1 MEANKIIRDRRLWI
15 ITIIL
20 FLLLLTFFD
29 KNNFIDRFK
38 LKEQIRELE
47 TQRDYYLQKIAED
60 SAIIE
65 QLKSDEFLEKY
76 AREHYMMKREGE
88 EIFLIEE

>member
-88 EIFLIEE
+88 EIFLLEE

>member
-1 MEANKIIRDRRLWI
+1 MDANKIIRDRRLWI

>member
-38 LKEQIRELE
+38 LKEHIRELE

-65 QLKSDEFLEKY
+65 QLKSDECLEKY

-88 EIFLIEE
+88 EIFLLEE